1 MLEFVD
7 LNLHLTHLVI
17 LWQLLYGT
25 VFNKAWCVSFLV
37 CSSKGAEHEG
47 SLKTQRNTAYIE
59 EVPLKKILRAHS
71 EIDSTK
77 CSVEF
82 RLSFPQQTAI
92 LNWFG
97 RMSFVRVRW
106 KSRGHTEHLTG
117 DDNMDQ
123 QSQPVK
129 RKTVQLMLLFSS
141 DDDSS
146 TFCLL
151 SWRNNLSVL
160 RSGDSGQ
167 FASESTEQKLDRVHT
182 DTNLSFV
189 FSLDV
194 VFMSSFGYFILQSCF
209 LAIES
214 F

>member
-82 RLSFPQQTAI
+82 RLSFPQQTAT

>member
-47 SLKTQRNTAYIE
+47 SLKTQRNTAWIE
-59 EVPLKKILRAHS
+59 EVPLKKILRGHS

-194 VFMSSFGYFILQSCF
+194 VFMSSFCYFILQSCF

>member
-59 EVPLKKILRAHS
+59 EVPLKKILRGHS

-82 RLSFPQQTAI
+82 RLSFPQQTAT

-129 RKTVQLMLLFSS
+129 RKTVQFMLLFSS

-160 RSGDSGQ
+160 RSGESGQ

>member
-47 SLKTQRNTAYIE
+47 SLKTQRNTAWIA
-59 EVPLKKILRAHS
+59 EVPLKKILRGHS

-82 RLSFPQQTAI
+82 RLSFPQQTAT

>member
-59 EVPLKKILRAHS
+59 EVPLKKILRGHS

-82 RLSFPQQTAI
+82 RLSFPQQTAT

-151 SWRNNLSVL
+151 SWRNNLSVRL
-160 RSGDSGQ
+160 SGDSGQ

>member
-82 RLSFPQQTAI
+82 RLSFPQQTAT

-129 RKTVQLMLLFSS
+129 RKTVQLMLWFSS

-160 RSGDSGQ
+160 RSGESGQ

>member
-47 SLKTQRNTAYIE
+47 SLKTQRNTAWIA
-59 EVPLKKILRAHS
+59 EVPLKKILRGHS

>member
-82 RLSFPQQTAI
+82 RLSFPQQTAT

-160 RSGDSGQ
+160 RSGESGQ

>member
-82 RLSFPQQTAI
+82 RLSFPQQTAT

-141 DDDSS
+141 DDDSF

>member
-82 RLSFPQQTAI
+82 RLSFPQQTAT

-160 RSGDSGQ
+160 RSGESGQ
-167 FASESTEQKLDRVHT
+167 FASESTEQKLD
-182 DTNLSFV
+182 TNRSFV